1 MPLLLANFVKQN
13 AGMYDELR
21 NRGPGRV
28 SALLEVDDLVKH
40 FVLRRSLL
48 GRPTAIVKAV
58 DGVSFSVA
66 PGETLALVGE
76 SGCGKTTVSR
86 LVLRLIEPTSGS
98 VRFEGR
104 DVFALDST
112 ELRAFRRKA
121 QLVFQDPYGSLNPR
135 MTVGEIL
142 AEPLALH
149 TTLPPAGRYARVGEL
164 LDMVGLPPNA
174 ARRYPHEFSGG
185 QRQRVA
191 IARALAV
198 EPKLVICDEP
208 VSALDV
214 SIRSQI
220 LNLLRELQRRL
231 GLAYI
236 FISHDLA
243 VVKHIADRVAVMNL
257 GEIVESAPAD
267 RLFSAPRHP
276 YSHALLSAIPI
287 PRPRARRDRMII
299 QGELPSALNPPSG
312 CRFHT
317 RCPHAAARCRDEVPA
332 LIDDG
337 GHATACHLWRQLP
350 ARGAA
355 IATEGAPSPALER
368 LMAAFSRVRDV
379 EPDTRVDKVPVG
391 TRIGTPGPGR

>member
-1 MPLLLANFVKQN
+1 MRP
-13 AGMYDELR
+13 
-21 NRGPGRV
+21 
-28 SALLEVDDLVKH
+28 LLEVHDLVRH
-40 FVLRRSLL
+40 FVVKRSLL
-48 GRPTAIVKAV
+48 GEPRAAVRAV

-66 PGETLALVGE
+66 AGETLALVGE

-86 LVLRLIEPTSGS
+86 LVLRLIEPTSGH
-98 VRFEGR
+98 
-104 DVFALDST
+104 VFFDGANVLALDPVA
-112 ELRAFRRKA
+112 LRRFRRQA

-149 TTLPPAGRYARVGEL
+149 TPLTPAQRRTRVGEL
-164 LDMVGLPPNA
+164 LDMVGLPPLA

-198 EPKLVICDEP
+198 EPKLIICDEP

-257 GEIVESAPAD
+257 GQIVETAPAEQ
-267 RLFSAPRHP
+267 LFAEPRHP
-276 YSHALLSAIPI
+276 YSHALISAIPV
-287 PRPRARRDRMII
+287 PNPAARRDRIVL
-299 QGELPSALNPPSG
+299 QGDLPSALAPPPG

-317 RCPHAAARCRDEVPA
+317 RCPIAVAEC
-332 LIDDG
+332 
-337 GHATACHLWRQLP
+337 ATREPEWREFSPGRFVACHFAGQPLP
-350 ARGAA
+350 TRGSVPLGGS
-355 IATEGAPSPALER
+355 AT
-368 LMAAFSRVRDV
+368 
-379 EPDTRVDKVPVG
+379 
-391 TRIGTPGPGR
+391 I